1 MEEHLHGETCLDSEG
16 NFICTLTEHTHNEG
30 CLLKSK
36 NAYFCGSVEHAHT
49 EACYGESGEM
59 VCTLE
64 EHTHTLVCSIDLS
77 PFTQDVGRQICE
89 VTVMIDKLL
98 TIDQI
103 EEKIQEYESVGD
115 YEGEEAWMTE
125 LYQQVQNTYRR
136 YALLPAE
143 AQEAVPNRDKLLEME
158 FIWSIMPLAETLV
171 GYAIP
176 YGPEYFTSTGKFV
189 FYTQGAS
196 GQYYA
201 FDQDGNAVPVSVD
214 ANGMITISSDNEE
227 TLLWTLTGNGSDHF
241 IQSVSNSR
249 YMHAYPHSG
258 SSVTTSGRNASVLE
272 PVGTGLRVR
281 SNSEYA
287 YLDEASGI
295 FRVTSD
301 VNNAAVYSLGVIYNN
316 HVWLDGTNGG
326 LMSLYGSPDKAY
338 PSSSPTFI
346 LPTYWESPTKY
357 AYTLRGWYDVING
370 EYYAPGAP
378 VTVTSNMVFYAD
390 WVAETYNIG
399 QYNAH
404 TADTI
409 STNEFITVRVF
420 DYSSMFNTLS
430 TSAEVTVSA
439 DSHSEVWSMADDKE
453 GSPGFIFRDWDRGSR
468 DISYPADL
476 TAVNNNGDVYQG
488 LLTAQRRDLLFNPDT
503 SFNPY
508 TGEGVLGKQYLG
520 TADHLFQYG
529 ESPSDGENYGYYY
542 YDSHYNAASFHKDHG
557 RFYVYDYLERTSDS
571 QTTHSDFLPFNS
583 PYVNTNGKTVSTY
596 SYEGINGEYAGT
608 THYMYDAKDTGNGSD
623 PSHVATNYWFGISM
637 TMDFYLPN
645 TPGTVDAEGNPANQS
660 VQGDNMVFEFSG
672 DDDVWVLI
680 DGQVVLDLGGIH
692 GDEFGSINF
701 TTGEVIVNGANDGNV
716 TYLEPG
722 SHTLTMYYLERGS
735 SMSNCKIRFNL
746 SPRYSLTLQKEDVL
760 TRDLLNGAKF
770 AVYTDA
776 ACTVPAQ
783 LWPNQASHDRG
794 EGARNEFTVANGK
807 AVMWGLSAGTTYYLK
822 EIQPP
827 ENREETVHGIVVMTL
842 NNQGQASYSVIP
854 DNGELSGG
862 FTVHGYRIDQETQ
875 EAYLV
880 ITNAENVTETTD
892 IYVRKQWDDTL
903 DHSGDSITVYLMVNG
918 AVIRE
923 EELSAANNWE
933 YLWSNMPK
941 YLEDGV
947 TPVSYVVREGTVPG
961 YVGQI
966 ETTTEGSTAT
976 VWEERTG
983 FVNGQTYLI
992 RSHEG
997 YLSASNNRTSFVSS
1011 EAEAASSPN
1020 SRWIAT
1026 VRNNNTVTLKN
1037 ESNHTLFYNGR
1048 NWRFVTY
1055 TNTSGGTTELTYSNG
1070 LFRAGRNSYMCNLAS
1085 ADHNINAST
1094 RDHAV
1099 VYTPYQRV
1107 TVVNPLPE
1115 GATGYLIVN
1124 KPVADNETI
1133 FLTVT
1138 KQWEMGQFGT
1148 TAMYEQLNVNVK
1160 LLANGSDSGM
1170 RGQLS
1175 LRNGWTTTF
1184 SNLPK
1189 KDNAG
1194 NSITYTVEEMDVPGI
1209 WSPHYG
1215 EIVPVEGV
1223 ANTYTTTITNVNTLN
1238 YMLPETGGSGTI
1250 WYTLCGAALILTAL
1264 ALLGYKISSERR
1276 KEEYHS
1282 S

>member
-1 MEEHLHGETCLDSEG
+1 
-16 NFICTLTEHTHNEG
+16 
-30 CLLKSK
+30 
-36 NAYFCGSVEHAHT
+36 
-49 EACYGESGEM
+49 
-59 VCTLE
+59 
-64 EHTHTLVCSIDLS
+64 
-77 PFTQDVGRQICE
+77 
-89 VTVMIDKLL
+89 
-98 TIDQI
+98 
-103 EEKIQEYESVGD
+103 
-115 YEGEEAWMTE
+115 
-125 LYQQVQNTYRR
+125 
-136 YALLPAE
+136 
-143 AQEAVPNRDKLLEME
+143 
-158 FIWSIMPLAETLV
+158 
-171 GYAIP
+171 
-176 YGPEYFTSTGKFV
+176 
-189 FYTQGAS
+189 
-196 GQYYA
+196 
-201 FDQDGNAVPVSVD
+201 
-214 ANGMITISSDNEE
+214 
-227 TLLWTLTGNGSDHF
+227 
-241 IQSVSNSR
+241 
-249 YMHAYPHSG
+249 
-258 SSVTTSGRNASVLE
+258 
-272 PVGTGLRVR
+272 
-281 SNSEYA
+281 
-287 YLDEASGI
+287 
-295 FRVTSD
+295 
-301 VNNAAVYSLGVIYNN
+301 
-316 HVWLDGTNGG
+316 
-326 LMSLYGSPDKAY
+326 
-338 PSSSPTFI
+338 
-346 LPTYWESPTKY
+346 
-357 AYTLRGWYDVING
+357 
-370 EYYAPGAP
+370 
-378 VTVTSNMVFYAD
+378 MVFYAD

-430 TSAEVTVSA
+430 TTAEVTVSA
-439 DSHSEVWSMADDKE
+439 DGHSEVWSMADDKE

-476 TAVNNNGDVYQG
+476 TATNNNGEVYQG

-520 TADHLFQYG
+520 KADHLFQYG

-571 QTTHSDFLPFNS
+571 QTNHSDFLPFNS

-623 PSHVATNYWFGISM
+623 PSHVTTNYWFGISM
-637 TMDFYLPN
+637 NMDFYLPN

-660 VQGDNMVFEFSG
+660 VHGDNMVFEFSG

-701 TTGEVIVNGANDGNV
+701 TTGEVIVNGASDGSV

-722 SHTLTMYYLERGS
+722 SHTLTMYCLERGS

-770 AVYTDA
+770 AIYTDA
-776 ACTVPAQ
+776 ECTVPAQ
-783 LWPNQASHDRG
+783 LWTNQASHDRG
-794 EGARNEFTVANGK
+794 EAPRHEFTVANGK
-807 AVMWGLSAGTTYYLK
+807 AVMWGLSAGATYYMK

-842 NNQGQASYSVIP
+842 NNQGQASYSVIA
-854 DNGELSGG
+854 DHGQLSGG

-892 IYVRKQWDDTL
+892 LFVRKKWNDSAN
-903 DHSGDSITVYLMVNG
+903 HSGDSVTVYLMVDG
-918 AVIRE
+918 TVIRE
-923 EELSAANNWE
+923 AELSAANDWT
-933 YLWSNMPK
+933 YVWSNMPK
-941 YLEDGV
+941 YLADGV
-947 TPVSYVVREGTVPG
+947 TPVPYVVREGTVPG
-961 YVGQI
+961 YIGQVESI
-966 ETTTEGSTAT
+966 TETGQMITTWVETNQ
-976 VWEERTG
+976 
-983 FVNGQTYLI
+983 FVNRKTYLL
-992 RSHEG
+992 SSYQG
-997 YLSASNNRTSFVSS
+997 YLAAANDEIYFISNQ
-1011 EAEAASSPN
+1011 ADAADEPAAQ
-1020 SRWIAT
+1020 WDVT
-1026 VRNNNTVTLKN
+1026 VYSGGIVLQNKLGL
-1037 ESNHTLFYNGR
+1037 TLFYKG
-1048 NWRFVTY
+1048 WPTYRFVARAH
-1055 TNTSGGTTELTYSNG
+1055 TSGNTTQINFSDG
-1070 LFRAGRNSYMCNLAS
+1070 IFRSGNSYMCNDAGDGTL
-1085 ADHNINAST
+1085 NASSSSN
-1094 RDHAV
+1094 AV
-1099 VYTPYQRV
+1099 RYTLHQRTETPEV
-1107 TVVNPLPE
+1107 LPE
-1115 GATGYLIVN
+1115 GTTGYLIVN
-1124 KPVADNETI
+1124 TPVEENDTL
-1133 FLTVT
+1133 FLTV
-1138 KQWEMGQFGT
+1138 KKEWDLGLMGT
-1148 TAMYEQLNVNVK
+1148 TSMYEQLTVNVR

-1194 NSITYTVEEMDVPGI
+1194 NTITYTVEEMDVPGI

-1215 EIVPVEGV
+1215 EIVPVAGV